1 MEKFL
6 IRGKQ
11 DISLFELWGG
21 LGNHYQAL
29 ISLGY
34 IINPD
39 KHYLYYEDDFNLD
52 AYKAVHGS
60 KVMPKRLINSKKTDL
75 SNISLARYSTDGV
88 LLWKRFDVMSIG
100 NSLEFYKKDNC
111 SQILRIIKECEV
123 KFLIFESRH
132 FQKNESKKVET
143 VKSFFKELSNIGY
156 IIKEINLDNYE
167 YFSLLKQNRPYFI
180 CYLPKFVFFKQDY
193 LDKKTERHYFFGKK
207 LYLNNTEKLPFLVL
221 DKSRTCFL
229 RIYKVKPFIN
239 FQTVKEH
246 KSHFTYTPLD
256 KYELPIIFRPKGTHS
271 FQINKTDSYINEVKK
286 IYDADK
292 EEFKYIRPTIGRYKN
307 YKINARLLFVVQ
319 VPLRELLL
327 QYGFFS
333 EAAYIQKLGQYD
345 HLNEYIKNEENEFKI
360 IKSLAGSPSVNVLK
374 YIYAS
379 MFIYI
384 NKREVS
390 YAKEHRE

>member
-29 ISLGY
+29 VSLGY
-34 IINPD
+34 IINPN

-52 AYKAVHGS
+52 AYRAVHGS
-60 KVMPKRLINSKKTDL
+60 KSMPKKLISSKTNL
-75 SNISLARYSTDGV
+75 NNISLARYNTEGV
-88 LLWKRFDVMSIG
+88 LIWKRLDVMSIG
-100 NSLEFYKKDNC
+100 NSLEFYKNDNS
-111 SQILRIIKECEV
+111 SQILRIVEECEV

-132 FQKNESKKVET
+132 FRQDELKKVET
-143 VKSFFKELSNIGY
+143 VKSFFKGLSDLGY

-167 YFSLLKQNRPYFI
+167 YFSLLKQDRPYFI

-193 LDKKTERHYFFGKK
+193 LDKKTERHYFFGKNSG
-207 LYLNNTEKLPFLVL
+207 LNSTKRLPFTLV
-221 DKSRTCFL
+221 DKSRTCL
-229 RIYKVKPFIN
+229 IRIYKNKPFTD
-239 FQTVKEH
+239 FQTITEH
-246 KSHFTYTPLD
+246 KTHYTYTPLD
-256 KYELPIIFRPKGTHS
+256 KYELPIIFRPKGVHS
-271 FQINKTDSYINEVKK
+271 FQINKTDSYINEVIK

-292 EEFKYIRPTIGRYKN
+292 KEFKYIRPTLGRYIRTL
-307 YKINARLLFVVQ
+307 INSIWLHVVQ
-319 VPLRELLL
+319 IPLRELLL

-333 EAAYIQKLGQYD
+333 EAAYVQKLGQYRQ
-345 HLNEYIKNEENEFKI
+345 LNRYIENEENEWKI
-360 IKSLAGSPSVNVLK
+360 IKSLADSPSVNVLK
-374 YIYAS
+374 YIYTS

-390 YAKEHRE
+390 YAKEYRE